1 MEERSLFLNLL
12 CECIDRD
19 DDKKSML
26 KVMVIFGTRPEAIK
40 MAPVILALQRQP
52 GVETIVCVTA
62 QHRDMLD
69 DALQIFGIRPEF
81 DLNIMRSGQTL
92 ASATSAVLGGLTPLI
107 QKVRPDRALVHGDTT
122 TTFAATVACFYCG
135 VPVGHVEAGLRTG
148 NLQAPWPEEFNR
160 RAVDIIADLLWAPTI
175 GAAEALRREGA
186 HPENVTV
193 TGNTVIDALRL
204 TKARITAD
212 AGMHE
217 SLWLRLPQL
226 DRAKRLILVTG
237 HRRESFGGGL
247 ARICDALNRLAR
259 RPDIEI
265 VWPLHPNPNVSATV
279 GNQLDQLPNIHI
291 IAPQDYLTFV
301 ALMMRAELIVT
312 DSGGIQEE
320 APALGKPVLV
330 TRDETERPEVIAAGT
345 ARLVGTVA
353 DSIYESATELLD
365 DPTTYASMSNA
376 QNPFGD
382 GYAADRIVSDILMR
396 HKIA

>member
-1 MEERSLFLNLL
+1 M
-12 CECIDRD
+12 
-19 DDKKSML
+19 KKNKL
-26 KVMVIFGTRPEAIK
+26 KVMAIFGTRPEAIK
-40 MAPVILALQRQP
+40 MAPVILALQRQTE
-52 GVETIVCVTA
+52 VETIVCVTA

-69 DALQIFGIRPEF
+69 DALNVFGIHPKF
-81 DLNIMRSGQTL
+81 DLNIMRAGQTL

-107 QKVRPDRALVHGDTT
+107 QEVQPDRALVHGDTT

-160 RAVDIIADLLWAPTI
+160 RAADIIADLLWAPTV
-175 GAAEALRREGA
+175 GAAEALRREGVN
-186 HPENVTV
+186 PDNVKV

-204 TKARITAD
+204 AKARIETEERL
-212 AGMHE
+212 HQ
-217 SLWLRLPQL
+217 SLWSRLPKL
-226 DRAKRLILVTG
+226 DRDKRLILVTG
-237 HRRESFGGGL
+237 HRRESFGDGL
-247 ARICDALNRLAR
+247 ARMCQALNRLAR

-265 VWPLHPNPNVSATV
+265 VWPIHPNPNVSAAV
-279 GNQLDQLPNIHI
+279 ASQLEQQSNIHI

-301 ALMMRAELIVT
+301 ALMIRAEFIIT

-330 TRDETERPEVIAAGT
+330 TRDETERPEAIAAGT
-345 ARLVGTVA
+345 ARLVGTIA
-353 DSIYESATELLD
+353 DRIFDSATELLD
-365 DPTTYASMSNA
+365 DPTTYATMSNA

-382 GYAADRIVSDILMR
+382 GYAADRIVSDILVR